1 MCVENFAIECP
12 INVFNLQFV
21 IQYLLSVENENRI
34 GKLGILPNIK

>member
-21 IQYLLSVENENRI
+21 IHYLLSVENENGI